1 MTKPSEPRRRDAER
15 TKATILEAAQRLF
28 AEHGYPQTGI
38 RDIAQVAST
47 SSTLVLRYFGSKAG
61 LFEAALRASMPLDH
75 VTLDADRSRLG
86 EKLAALF
93 MTRELEIRPPSI
105 VALATGD
112 AEARAI
118 ATRVLQEEIIAPMA
132 RWLGPPEP
140 QARALEILILAMG
153 FVLFT
158 RQFPVIGT
166 SKAQEKKVAAW
177 LAESI
182 QEIVDRP

>member
-1 MTKPSEPRRRDAER
+1 MFSGMAVSPGGDPGASVVTIQYSNAGTALPRV
-15 TKATILEAAQRLF
+15 LVSL
-28 AEHGYPQTGI
+28 
-38 RDIAQVAST
+38 VS
-47 SSTLVLRYFGSKAG
+47 SSTLVLRYFGSKAR

-132 RWLGPPEP
+132 RWLGPPDP
-140 QARALEILILAMG
+140 QARALEILMLAMG